1 MKKTM
6 AIFMALL
13 LSVTLLIPQVV
24 GISTLVSAQEFLDGD
39 DDDQD
44 IPDDPDPTE
53 APTPDPTEAP
63 TPDPTEAPTPDPTDP
78 PAPDPTEAPAPDPT
92 EAPTPDPTEAPDPAV
107 TPAPAPD
114 PATDPAQQEAQR
126 KAQEEAEAAKKAA
139 EEAAKKAAEE
149 AATAYSL
156 TISMG
161 GASVSSID
169 FATAPVG
176 TQRDYKVVTVTNTGQ
191 NAFDLIT
198 TKLGDANGAFSLS
211 LRGSNTHLGPNDSAD
226 YIISMRSD
234 LPAGDYDGM
243 FLFGAASDPKYD
255 KALGLKV
262 KGTVSS
268 NPSGVTAVEIS
279 PSRIY
284 LSVGATSLFNA
295 DVRGVGDFDKSVSW
309 SVTGNRST
317 GTKIIPLNQ
326 DGVANTGE
334 LSVAM
339 DESSPSLTVI
349 AVSADNPRIVGYA
362 NINIQSDSYN
372 VSASASPANG
382 GRVTGGGAVKKGGS
396 VTLSA
401 IPNGNFFFRGWVR
414 DGQTVSTATNYTI
427 NNIQSDI
434 NVTAQFDQQIVK
446 VTLNKNDDDG
456 GSVTGGG
463 TFNVGD
469 STRIEAKAYSGYAFT
484 GWKENDTIV
493 SRDSSIK
500 LTNLTVDRKLTA
512 VFKRTKNTVTLVVD
526 PVDSG
531 DVSGGGT
538 FDLGDSTTVK
548 ASPRSGYDFIGWYV
562 NGSCVSRDKEYKI
575 SKIEQDYTL
584 TALFQKQGITS
595 FEISS
600 GVATT
605 GGSISPSG
613 KLLVAKGQ
621 NMTYTITPKSG
632 FAILAVAVD
641 GVMVGPVST
650 YTFTNVQGPHMIA
663 AAFVQTDAGKK
674 KQESSGQPVQ
684 EQKVQP
690 IKKTESNTATSTSTV
705 GINEAANG
713 QGGDNYVEDMDLKD
727 IHVPS
732 DEELGIEVVPDT
744 VDSGVTRLLGAS
756 YDEVANM
763 VASGN
768 IVPVFDA
775 AFYSGEL
782 GAYVKN
788 DLAPKSMEGVDYQ
801 NMSEEELMMLSD
813 DSINPSLP
821 DLDIVVEKMLSNDE
835 ILAMVKGG
843 HVDIS
848 VSLTK
853 MDPDPAAEKIMK
865 NAIGQKPLQFF
876 DLTMLKT
883 AGGFTERVNEI
894 PTTMEVVVEIPDEIY
909 EEGKTYSVL
918 RVHQGELSILPDL
931 DDNPRTIT
939 FRTDRFSA
947 YAISKE
953 VTTSSK
959 LIGWLIAGGAIA
971 LGIALT
977 CFLILIVH
985 QAKWKRARRKHG

>member
-1 MKKTM
+1 
-6 AIFMALL
+6 MALL

-24 GISTLVSAQEFLDGD
+24 GISTLVSAQEFMDDGED
-39 DDDQD
+39 D
-44 IPDDPDPTE
+44 PDDPDDPGI
-53 APTPDPTEAP
+53 PDD
-63 TPDPTEAPTPDPTDP
+63 PDPTEAPTPDPTDP
-78 PAPDPTEAPAPDPT
+78 PAPDPTDPPAPEPTQAPDPT
-92 EAPTPDPTEAPDPAV
+92 V
-107 TPAPAPD
+107 TPEPAPD

-139 EEAAKKAAEE
+139 EEAAKKAAEQ

-161 GASVSSID
+161 GASVSSLD

-211 LRGSNTHLGPNDSAD
+211 LRGGNTHLEPNDSAD

-317 GTKIIPLNQ
+317 GTKIVPLN
-326 DGVANTGE
+326 DDSIGNTGE
-334 LSVAM
+334 LSIAM

-362 NINIQSDSYN
+362 NINIMSDSYT
-372 VSASASPANG
+372 VSASASPSNG

-401 IPNGNFFFRGWVR
+401 IPNGNYFFKGWVR

-427 NNIQSDI
+427 DNVQSDI
-434 NVTAQFDQQIVK
+434 NVTAQFDQQTVK

-456 GSVTGGG
+456 GTVSGGG

-484 GWKENDTIV
+484 GWKENDTII

-500 LTNLTVDRKLTA
+500 LTNLTVDRKITA

-538 FDLGDSTTVK
+538 FNLGDSTTIK
-548 ASPRSGYDFIGWYV
+548 ASPRSGYDFVGWYV
-562 NGSCVSRDKEYKI
+562 NGACVSRDKEYKI
-575 SKIEQDYTL
+575 NKIEQDYTL

-595 FEISS
+595 YEISS

-613 KLLVAKGQ
+613 KILVAKGT
-621 NMTYTITPKSG
+621 NLTYTITPKSG

-650 YTFTNVQGPHMIA
+650 YTFSNVQGPHMIA

-674 KQESSGQPVQ
+674 KQEASGQPVQ
-684 EQKVQP
+684 DQKVQP
-690 IKKTESNTATSTSTV
+690 IKKTDSNTATSTSTV
-705 GINEAANG
+705 SINEAANG

-732 DEELGIEVVPDT
+732 DEELGIEVEPET
-744 VDSGVTRLLGAS
+744 EMVDSGVTRLLGAS

-801 NMSEEELMMLSD
+801 NMSEDELMMLSD

-821 DLDIVVEKMLSNDE
+821 DLDIVVEKMLTNDE

-883 AGGFTERVNEI
+883 AGGFTERVNET
-894 PTTMEVVVEIPDEIY
+894 PTTMEVVIEIPDEIY

-931 DDNPRTIT
+931 DDNPKTIT

-953 VTTSSK
+953 VTTSNK

-985 QAKWKRARRKHG
+985 QAKWKRARRKNG